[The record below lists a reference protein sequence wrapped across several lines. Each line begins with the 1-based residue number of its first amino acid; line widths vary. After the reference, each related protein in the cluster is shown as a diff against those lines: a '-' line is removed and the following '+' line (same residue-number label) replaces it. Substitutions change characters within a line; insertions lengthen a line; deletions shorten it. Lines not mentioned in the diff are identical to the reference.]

1 MVSYSLFCVSL
12 KIKYFSFFF
21 SDQLGERINQ
31 IVMSLC
37 EVLDSTVS
45 DMLLNSE
52 ESEPIIKI
60 VSRIGVVTGHVLR
73 QFHDFFD
80 VSAISRITGK
90 IINYFKF
97 SF

>member
-1 MVSYSLFCVSL
+1 MLT
-12 KIKYFSFFF
+12 
-21 SDQLGERINQ
+21 
-31 IVMSLC
+31 LC

-60 VSRIGVVTGHVLR
+60 VTRIGVVTGHVLR
-73 QFHDFFD
+73 QFQDFFD

-90 IINYFKF
+90 IIHFLPF
-97 SF
+97 SLTNLIRIILGITAQEIVQRSVPIC